1 MKKIAFVFIAAM
13 TVLSF
18 GCKKK
23 NDAKEVIAKV
33 EGFKTA
39 MCACKAGDKACAE
52 KVEKDMKAYM
62 DSMQGK
68 GEKDAKVSADD
79 EKKMTA
85 VMGDYMKCQQAAT
98 TDPAA
103 AAGTPPAGDPAAAG
117 GTVPAGTPPPA
128 DPAGAAAGTAPAG
141 SAAAP
146 AAGGDMKGGDM
157 KGEPKKEEMKK

>member
-23 NDAKEVIAKV
+23 NDMKEAMGKM

-52 KVEKDMKAYM
+52 KVDKDMKTYGE
-62 DSMQGK
+62 SMKGK
-68 GEKDAKVSADD
+68 DKDAKLSPDD
-79 EKKMTA
+79 EKKMMA
-85 VMGDYMKCQQAAT
+85 VVTEYGKCQQAAM

-103 AAGTPPAGDPAAAG
+103 MTPPAGDPAAP
-117 GTVPAGTPPPA
+117 PAGTDPAAAPGTPPAGADPAKPA
-128 DPAGAAAGTAPAG
+128 DPAAPAG
-141 SAAAP
+141 
-146 AAGGDMKGGDM
+146 DM
-157 KGEPKKEEMKK
+157 KKEETK